1 MSISHSKINSGCV
14 NIIRL
19 DTRKKKRKPK
29 NEFWKKGGDVK
40 TNGRRVGEGLWGTA
54 NSIFR
59 RHGLLHVSKRVE
71 TEESA
76 LRFACELKL
85 VREGPPPCPR
95 CNAAMKWER
104 GIRRRGVNG
113 VWRCRNKAHTRTSR
127 SLLHGSVFAQLQVP
141 VSSFL
146 KTVFFIAQDMTVD
159 EIVANVHISR
169 PTVIKIHKK
178 LRDLMQ
184 QYNTT
189 HKRLIGGVGMVVET
203 DECHIHS
210 RKYGVGRQEAS
221 EAWWVVGG
229 ICRQTHEMFVV
240 VVEARGGRGV
250 AGTLDLA
257 ADSGVLYPFCT
268 PQPDPLDTEQN
279 PQQQDHQKLYGQKP
293 LGHSLEHHT
302 KQRYKDADKPQDP
315 CGDHHPIFSFHAAF
329 SFADSRFSA
338 AVFKSL

>member
-1 MSISHSKINSGCV
+1 MEKGC
-14 NIIRL
+14 
-19 DTRKKKRKPK
+19 
-29 NEFWKKGGDVK
+29 
-40 TNGRRVGEGLWGTA
+40 GELRTA
-54 NSIFR
+54 YSDGMDFFTFA
-59 RHGLLHVSKRVE
+59 KRVE

-240 VVEARGGRGV
+240 VVEARDKDTLTKAVFENVR
-250 AGTLDLA
+250 AGTTIYTDCWRGYCKLR
-257 ADSGVLYPFCT
+257 
-268 PQPDPLDTEQN
+268 QPDLGYTHKKVNHSKNFVNPDDPDVYTNTVERAWRTLRENIPLQAGLDNVESYI
-279 PQQQDHQKLYGQKP
+279 QKFLFFRHAGCTNSISKFNAMIELCRRSY
-293 LGHSLEHHT
+293 
-302 KQRYKDADKPQDP
+302 
-315 CGDHHPIFSFHAAF
+315 PII
-329 SFADSRFSA
+329 
-338 AVFKSL
+338 